1 MPQSPRCR
9 PPHAGV
15 CGMPDAPFRVT
26 DHPHFGP
33 LPAEE
38 TVRIVVDG
46 EVLAARAGEPVAAA
60 LLAHGRRICR
70 TTVRTGEPRGVF
82 CALGLCGDCAMQVDG
97 IPGVLTC
104 VTAVR
109 DGMDVRTQAG
119 LGTWQPEETP

>member
-1 MPQSPRCR
+1 
-9 PPHAGV
+9 
-15 CGMPDAPFRVT
+15 MPDAPFRVT
-26 DHPHFGP
+26 DHPHLGP
-33 LPAEE
+33 LPAAE

-104 VTAVR
+104 MTPVR
-109 DGMDVRTQAG
+109 DGMDVRTQVG